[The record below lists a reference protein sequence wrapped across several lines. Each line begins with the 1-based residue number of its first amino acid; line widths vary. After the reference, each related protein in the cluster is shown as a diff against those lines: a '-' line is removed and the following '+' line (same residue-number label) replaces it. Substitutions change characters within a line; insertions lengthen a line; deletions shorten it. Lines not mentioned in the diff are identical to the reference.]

1 MGDLFWPGDDRAGDL
16 MSGPTFLAALVE
28 VERAWLSALVT
39 AGIAPAT
46 ARHDLADLVDPD
58 DLPDLSTG
66 AESGGNPVIP
76 LISLLRKRVD
86 APDAARWLH
95 RGLTSQDVV
104 DTALVLCARDAFV
117 QIGLALLAQVEALT
131 TLAGRHRR
139 TPMVGRTLTQHAV
152 PTTFGLKVCG
162 WLSGVLDG
170 YDEVRSLTFP
180 AQIGG
185 AAGTLSGVVE
195 LGGQA
200 AARACVAA
208 VTHELRLT
216 PTPPWHTTRTPLTRF
231 GDVAVRCTDAWGRI
245 AEDVLVLSR
254 PELGELSEGSGGGSS
269 TMPHKSN
276 PVLSTLLRRAALA
289 APPLA
294 ATLHL
299 AAAGQVDE
307 RADGAW
313 HVEWPTLAALVRRTV
328 IAASQATELIAG
340 LQVHP
345 ERMRTTLEAAT
356 EAVRSEQ
363 YAMAELAG
371 HQPAESYLG
380 LADDLMNSVLARAK
394 TAMNGG
400 HR

>member
-1 MGDLFWPGDDRAGDL
+1 MSDLFWPGDDRAGDL
-16 MSGPTFLAALVE
+16 MSGPAFLAALVE

-39 AGIAPAT
+39 AGVAPAT

-58 DLPDLSTG
+58 DLPDLATA

-76 LISLLRKRVD
+76 LVSLLRKRVGD
-86 APDAARWLH
+86 TESARWLH

-104 DTALVLCARDAFV
+104 DTALVLCARHAFT
-117 QIGLALLAQVEALT
+117 QIEKALLAQIEALT

-152 PTTFGLKVCG
+152 PTTFGLKVSG
-162 WLSGVLDG
+162 WLAGVLDA
-170 YDEVRSLTFP
+170 YDEVRALAFP

-185 AAGTLSGVVE
+185 AAGTLSGLVE
-195 LGGQA
+195 LGGPES
-200 AARACVAA
+200 ARTCVAA
-208 VTHELRLT
+208 ATQQLCLT
-216 PTPPWHTTRTPLTRF
+216 SAPPWHTSRTPFTRF
-231 GDVAVRCTDAWGRI
+231 GDTAVRCSDAWGRL
-245 AEDVLVLSR
+245 AGDVLVLSR
-254 PELGELSEGSGGGSS
+254 PELGELSEGAGGGSS
-269 TMPHKSN
+269 TMPHKAN

-299 AAAGQVDE
+299 AAASQVDE

-313 HVEWPTLAALVRRTV
+313 HLEWSTLAVLLRRTAV
-328 IAASQATELIAG
+328 AASQATELIAG

-345 ERMRTTLEAAT
+345 DRMRATLEAAT

-363 YAMAELAG
+363 HAMAELAG
-371 HQPAESYLG
+371 HPPAKNYVG
-380 LADDLMNSVLARAK
+380 LADDFVDAVLARAK
-394 TAMNGG
+394 TTMSGEQ
-400 HR
+400 R